1 MSEGHF
7 DIQKQCGV
15 TEMEQTYIEVLV
27 AREQNTMAGL
37 LKILCGILA
46 VISALLMMPIP
57 VLIVGIPVFAWLSYY
72 FYLQEWVE
80 YEYSYVSRELTVD
93 KIMARS
99 KRKNVAV
106 YLLDKIEIAAPQ
118 GSYRLDGY
126 QNRKCTVKDY
136 SGAQNS
142 PKMVFYY
149 EGNQKVI
156 LDADEGLLKTL
167 QGAAPSKVFLH

>member
-1 MSEGHF
+1 
-7 DIQKQCGV
+7 
-15 TEMEQTYIEVLV
+15 MEQTYIEVLV

-99 KRKNVAV
+99 KRKNVSV
-106 YLLDKIEIAAPQ
+106 YLLDKI
-118 GSYRLDGY
+118 
-126 QNRKCTVKDY
+126 
-136 SGAQNS
+136 
-142 PKMVFYY
+142 
-149 EGNQKVI
+149 
-156 LDADEGLLKTL
+156 
-167 QGAAPSKVFLH
+167 